1 MMTLAK
7 GSHVPPEAVRS
18 AARRGLELRKKHGK
32 GGLTTQEAGKQGI
45 GSGVAR
51 ASNLAAGDAVSTET
65 LRRMVAFFSRHRK
78 NKSGGEDDAGY
89 IAWLLWGGDPG
100 EAWAKR
106 ELAKMDR
113 VEKGGTL
120 LQPMLDLV
128 EVQQFGWLELP
139 RSYVLALG
147 DVLAKGLSHRY
158 IRRVPT
164 GKVTKTGKTRY
175 RYYYHAAHGGTVG
188 NEDHY
193 VVGASF
199 KDNEGHWHITA
210 RDGDTLTLKH
220 DETGAESTMTKRE
233 LRDHLVGLHRE
244 AIAGAQERAR
254 QDIADARASGASAK
268 QVARLRERA
277 ARVGVKV
284 DPETPK
290 TEPKA
295 EAPKAA
301 TGKLEAVGDHIW
313 GSRKDLA
320 KKRFIESAEELDRMS
335 YADAAA
341 VVRKSRLVDPMTIE
355 QAKERGMTP
364 GGAVAALAVMAA
376 VREKPD
382 DTKAGRRAYFDEIRE
397 VQASLGRTKT
407 ARDVLN
413 LLYEMQRAQAS
424 QRGNEEIEALAPGTS
439 SAEAHRRADALSK
452 ETGRKV
458 GVYYASIYDRDK
470 YVLKAPKPTR
480 YEALGLK
487 FNAMLKAPTKAIR
500 AGTLLDHA
508 VQYSGATTDGQ
519 WSDLASKEVGEAA
532 AATKAPKEAKP
543 KQQGPA
549 IDQPVERVG
558 GKAIPDAN
566 PERTRDTFGFREIDY
581 GKEGYMTQVD
591 REHHTKALEEAT
603 HDLVDALGI
612 DPKHASFNGRL
623 GVAIGARGSGKALAH
638 YEPGRHAIN
647 ITKVRGGGSYA
658 HEWGHALDDVVAR
671 HYMPDDGRAG
681 AMGFTNSP
689 DSRHLPSDIRNT
701 VQSVM
706 QAMMKHPDPVRARAE
721 HAQRIDALT
730 GKVDESKAKYTKIQ
744 SELSEV
750 RALPSTPE
758 EREVK
763 AKRSD
768 ARAASY
774 QNDADSLK
782 ERLAKTKGP
791 KARRGV
797 EDQIRMYERAVKNE
811 RELAAS
817 TRASRVRTPEDTAKL
832 AKLETEL
839 ESARTAHNDLV
850 VKLNTMAKMDPTASD
865 YARNAAGLGKYWA
878 QPHEMFARA
887 FESFVADEL
896 ESKGRKNTYL
906 TAARKTEQSPAYP
919 GGEERQR
926 INSSLRGLMDV
937 LKKGGHLQKA
947 IESLPALAK
956 SKGTLTPLL
965 DLLGG
970 T

>member
-1 MMTLAK
+1 ML
-7 GSHVPPEAVRS
+7 EALIS
-18 AARRGLELRKKHGK
+18 A
-32 GGLTTQEAGKQGI
+32 LT
-45 GSGVAR
+45 S
-51 ASNLAAGDAVSTET
+51 LP
-65 LRRMVAFFSRHRK
+65 L
-78 NKSGGEDDAGY
+78 
-89 IAWLLWGGDPG
+89 
-100 EAWAKR
+100 
-106 ELAKMDR
+106 
-113 VEKGGTL
+113 
-120 LQPMLDLV
+120 
-128 EVQQFGWLELP
+128 GWLELP
-139 RSYVLALG
+139 ESHGERAYALC
-147 DVLAKGLSHRY
+147 KGAGHRY
-158 IRRVPT
+158 IKRVPT
-164 GKVTKTGKTRY
+164 GKLTKTGKMRY
-175 RYYYHAAHGGTVG
+175 RYFYHVGHGGGVHA
-188 NEDHY
+188 EDHF
-193 VVGASF
+193 VEGAAF
-199 KDNEGHWHITA
+199 RFEGGHYHIEA
-210 RDGDTLTLKH
+210 VDGDKLTIRH
-220 DETGAESTMTKRE
+220 DETGERKTVSKAE
-233 LRDHLVGLHRE
+233 LRQMLGAHHAEG
-244 AIAGAQERAR
+244 IAAYRAR
-254 QDIADARASGASAK
+254 VAQDLADAKSYGASKK
-268 QVARLRERA
+268 QVARLQERA

-284 DPETPK
+284 EAEAPK
-290 TEPKA
+290 TEPAQREKK
-295 EAPKAA
+295 P
-301 TGKLEAVGDHIW
+301 TPGKLEAVGDHIW

-320 KKRFIESAEELDRMS
+320 KKRFIESAEELDGMS

-341 VVRKSRLVDPMTIE
+341 VVRKSRLIDPMTIE

-397 VQASLGRTKT
+397 VQASLGRVKT
-407 ARDVLN
+407 ARDVQN
-413 LLYEMQRAQAS
+413 LLYEMRRAQAS

-487 FNAMLKAPTKAIR
+487 FNAMLKSPSKGIR
-500 AGTLLDHA
+500 AGTVLDDA
-508 VQYSGATTDGQ
+508 VQYGGATAGAQ
-519 WSDLASKEVGEAA
+519 WDDLASKEVGDAA
-532 AATKAPKEAKP
+532 AATKTPKESKP
-543 KQQGPA
+543 KPKGPD
-549 IDQPVERVG
+549 IEQPVERVG
-558 GKAIPDAN
+558 GKVIPDAN
-566 PERTRDTFGFREIDY
+566 PERARDTFGFREIDY

-689 DSRHLPSDIRNT
+689 DSRHLPVDIRNT

-706 QAMMKHPDPVRARAE
+706 QAMTKHPDPVRARAE
-721 HAQRIDALT
+721 HAQRVDALT
-730 GKVDESKAKYTKIQ
+730 SKVDESKAKYLKIQ

-758 EREVK
+758 EREAK

-768 ARAASY
+768 VRAASY
-774 QNDADSLK
+774 QNDVDSLK

-817 TRASRVRTPEDTAKL
+817 TRASRVRTPEDTTKL
-832 AKLETEL
+832 EKLETEL

-887 FESFVADEL
+887 FESFVSDEL
-896 ESKGRKNTYL
+896 EAKGRRNTYL

-926 INSSLRGLMDV
+926 INSALRGLV
-937 LKKGGHLQKA
+937 ETLKKGGHLQKA

-956 SKGTLTPLL
+956 AKGPLSPLL
-965 DLLGG
+965 ELLGG
-970 T
+970 A